1 MNVLIMGV
9 AGSGKGTMSEKIV
22 DHFGL
27 KHISTG
33 DMFRA
38 AIKTQSPLGLK
49 AKSYMDQGLLVPDE
63 LTIAMVKERLS
74 QSDCENGY
82 LLDGFPRTLQQA
94 KALEEIAEQIGKPID
109 CVLNL
114 VMPFDT
120 LAERITG
127 RRTCPKCKAI
137 YHIKFSPSKV
147 EGICDECGTALVH
160 RVDDSVEQLKV
171 RIGEHEKNTQPALD
185 FYGRKGLVKDINAA
199 QTIDEVWHDI
209 KSALESVE

>member
-9 AGSGKGTMSEKIV
+9 AGSGKGTMSEKISEN
-22 DHFGL
+22 FGL

-38 AIKTQSPLGLK
+38 AIKSQSELGLE
-49 AKSYMDQGLLVPDE
+49 AKKFIDKGLLVPDE
-63 LTIAMVKERLS
+63 LTIAMVKDRLS
-74 QSDCENGY
+74 QDDCKKGY
-82 LLDGFPRTLQQA
+82 LLDGFPRTLPQA
-94 KALEEIAEQIGKPID
+94 EALEEIAVEIGKPIN

-127 RRTCPKCKAI
+127 RRTCPKCRAI

-147 EGICDECGTALVH
+147 EGICDECQTPLVH
-160 RVDDSVEQLKV
+160 RADDSVEQLKV
-171 RIGEHEKNTQPALD
+171 RIKEHEKNTRPALE
-185 FYGRKGLVKDINAA
+185 FYGRMGLVKDINAA
-199 QTIDEVWHDI
+199 QSIEEVWHDI
-209 KSALESVE
+209 KSVLESVE